1 MFRIPPDFVAQIEKT
16 VEMAEQETH
25 AEIVVVLAHRSGPY
39 WSTALATSIALAY
52 LFLLVA
58 LFSHIE
64 VSPLVLVIEL
74 PLLMTAVAYG
84 AYHSSSLMR
93 QLTPKSRQHK
103 QVKTAAHAAFYEE
116 SVGGTKNRTGVLV
129 YLSILEN
136 RVAVVADRGVL
147 GTIPEGELEAI
158 RWSPDAINPHTLG
171 QLPDVLSGL
180 SELGALCKTHL
191 PNVGATDNEIPNT
204 PVVRPW

>member
-1 MFRIPPDFVAQIEKT
+1 MFRIPPDFATQIEQT
-16 VEMAEQETH
+16 VELAEQDTH
-25 AEIVVVLAHRSGPY
+25 AEIVVVLAHRSGAY
-39 WSTALATSIALAY
+39 WSTALTASIVLAY

-64 VSPLVLVIEL
+64 VSPLALVIEL
-74 PLLMTAVAYG
+74 PIVVALISYA
-84 AYHSSSLMR
+84 AYHSSTLMH
-93 QLTPKSRQHK
+93 QLTPKSRQTK
-103 QVKTAAHAAFYEE
+103 QVQTAAHAAFYEE
-116 SVGGTKNRTGVLV
+116 SVGGTEHRTGILV
-129 YLSILEN
+129 YLSVLEN

-147 GTIPEGELEAI
+147 GVIPEGQLEAI
-158 RWSPDAINPHTLG
+158 RWSPDAVNPHTLG

-180 SELGALCKTHL
+180 SELGALCKAHL